1 MSAFP
6 YLSRVYPVTEPN
18 YMVFKLKK
26 NSECPC
32 YFRSLVE
39 ALLCQVHNC
48 ELNLKNC
55 TSRSKFLVSIS
66 HTEEKMTL

>member
-1 MSAFP
+1 
-6 YLSRVYPVTEPN
+6 
-18 YMVFKLKK
+18 MVFKLKK
-26 NSECPC
+26 NSEYPC

-48 ELNLKNC
+48 ELNFKNC
-55 TSRSKFLVSIS
+55 TSRTKFLVSVS